1 MSEKTPENR
10 TIKKRGRFRRIAPKV
25 IIIVVAIGILTLI
38 GEMPKRNGDSAPTE
52 PAPINVE
59 VMTIEAEPVFAE
71 TFDLPAVVEPNRV
84 VTVSA
89 EIEGRIEQIPSAE
102 GSRIQA
108 GDLLVQLN
116 TDLLQPQF
124 ESAEAQFKRD
134 QIEFERMK
142 GLVEADATSRSDLDN
157 ATTQLSISKAQLEQT
172 RARLERSHIIAPVG
186 GILNNIP
193 VEEGEYVQVG
203 NQVAEIVN
211 TDTVKVTV
219 DVPERDISFFTLGEK
234 AEVSLIYKGC
244 EKTLEGTIT
253 FISELANQ
261 QTRSTSMEITLGNEE
276 GFLRSGQIV
285 HVHLTRRMLKDAILI
300 PLQAVIP
307 MEDGYAVYVANSD
320 KAQRRNVNLGVIKG
334 ALVQI
339 ESGLM
344 PGEELI
350 ISGHR
355 FVAPG
360 QKVNV
365 VKEKENE

>member
-10 TIKKRGRFRRIAPKV
+10 TIKKSHGRFRRIAPKAIL
-25 IIIVVAIGILTLI
+25 IIIAIVILTFI
-38 GEMPKRNGDSAPTE
+38 GKLPKRNGDSAPTE
-52 PAPINVE
+52 AAPINVE
-59 VMTIEAEPVFAE
+59 VMTITAEPVFAE

-89 EIEGRIEQIPSAE
+89 EIEGRIEEIPSDE
-102 GSRIQA
+102 GSRVKA

-124 ESAEAQFKRD
+124 ESADAQVKRD

-157 ATTQLSISKAQLEQT
+157 ATTQLSISKAQLEQA
-172 RARLERSHIIAPVG
+172 RARLERSHIIAPVS

-193 VEEGEYVQVG
+193 VEEGEYVQSG
-203 NQVAEIVN
+203 TAVAEIVN
-211 TDTVKVTV
+211 TDTVKVVV
-219 DVPERDISFFTLGEK
+219 DVPERDITFFTLGGK
-234 AEVSLIYKGC
+234 AEVSLIYKGY

-261 QTRSTSMEITLGNEE
+261 QTRSTSMEITLSNEE

-285 HVHLTRRMLKDAILI
+285 HVHLTRRTLKDAILI

-320 KAQRRNVNLGVIKG
+320 KAQRRNVNLGIIKG
-334 ALVQI
+334 DLVQI
-339 ESGLM
+339 ESGLKA
-344 PGEELI
+344 GEKLI
-350 ISGHR
+350 IAGHR

-365 VKEKENE
+365 VKENE